1 MALLN
6 KWFWRSLK
14 NKGIFFILATQ
25 WPKGKGWDGNPAW
38 GNPIDV
44 IRERSQIFLE
54 LVDWRRLSKLFIAGG
69 EHFWNFLPPLF
80 KIYYFSEEL
89 LFLLFLG
96 IFICVEILMI
106 HRLMI
111 SLCFFTSIKTNLYIS
126 VSSFD
131 RGVSTLENN

>member
-1 MALLN
+1 MV
-6 KWFWRSLK
+6 LK
-14 NKGIFFILATQ
+14 VPQEHGNFFYPCYSVT
-25 WPKGKGWDGNPAW
+25 KGKGWDGNPAW

-44 IRERSQIFLE
+44 IREPSQKFLE
-54 LVDWRRLSKLFIAGG
+54 LVDWRWLSKWFIAGG
-69 EHFWNFLPPLF
+69 EHFWNFLPPLV
-80 KIYYFSEEL
+80 KIYYFSEKH

-111 SLCFFTSIKTNLYIS
+111 SLCFFTSITTNLYIS